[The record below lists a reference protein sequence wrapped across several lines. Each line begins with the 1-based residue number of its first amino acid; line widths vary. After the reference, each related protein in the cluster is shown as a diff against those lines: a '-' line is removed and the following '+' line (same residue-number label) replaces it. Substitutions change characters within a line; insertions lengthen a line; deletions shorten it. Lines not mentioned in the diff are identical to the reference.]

1 MTTDSTTPEVQ
12 DTVPVVKAPVQDM
25 GFAINQIA
33 EANNQIREK
42 ETTIGTLSAKEADL
56 QKSVAALEAN
66 KRNLEEENNKKYN
79 EGKDIGVRKEELM
92 QVAQENIQ
100 KETEA
105 LEALRVEISTER
117 ETLEKEKAEVEAG
130 RAEADRIRIDNEKV
144 SAELESKIL
153 EAKRLSSGRDGTLE
167 AIKTERAEVDTERKK
182 TQILKDETTQIM
194 EENKTILEKIEE
206 SRAGAEETF
215 EAIRQERAENERIK
229 AIAQAEVGSADFIK
243 NEAHRLVM
251 VFRQALHTF
260 ISVNGSTVRIPD
272 LTPEDLK
279 FVAKDIISQIPDF
292 DFFAEFPEHF
302 ADKVVPESTAPTEAN
317 WEKMTKPQLA
327 EQAKN
332 LFNIDL
338 DPILFTQKQMV
349 EELNKAKIAFEKA
362 SSTVTE

>member
-1 MTTDSTTPEVQ
+1 
-12 DTVPVVKAPVQDM
+12 
-25 GFAINQIA
+25 
-33 EANNQIREK
+33 
-42 ETTIGTLSAKEADL
+42 
-56 QKSVAALEAN
+56 
-66 KRNLEEENNKKYN
+66 
-79 EGKDIGVRKEELM
+79 M

-105 LEALRVEISTER
+105 LEALRVEIAQEKDELAKER
-117 ETLEKEKAEVEAG
+117 AEVEAG

-317 WEKMTKPQLA
+317 WEKMTKPQLV

-349 EELNKAKIAFEKA
+349 EELNKAKFEKVA
-362 SSTVTE
+362 TPVTE